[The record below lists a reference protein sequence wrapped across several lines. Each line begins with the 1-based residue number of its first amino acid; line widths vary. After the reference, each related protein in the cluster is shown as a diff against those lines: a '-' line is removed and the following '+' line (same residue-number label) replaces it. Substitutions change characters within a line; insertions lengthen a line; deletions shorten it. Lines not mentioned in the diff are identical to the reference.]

1 VAGHELIWLGP
12 DPAGPLA
19 TLQEAFG
26 AEAVR
31 AVAGPAEALE
41 LLASEPGR
49 FGVLAAGAGAVADPA
64 GWLTEVKRLCPDLEV
79 VLLGPAGDWQGQGL
93 PRRLWPLCL
102 PAQAAPQELVAT
114 AAKLRELAELR
125 RGQASQ
131 GQVLAGRLAVAR
143 RNVEAALGLLYR
155 TMGVGIVTVRRDG
168 YVAFYDSEV
177 RRLTGSAP
185 AELSRVG
192 DWIESL
198 AADPAQA
205 SEVLAALE
213 QAWSRGGGRR
223 ELSLTLAH
231 PSGVGRT
238 LSLSLMVLVGDQ
250 GDPRQLVLVFSDPSD
265 RAAAL
270 EYERLLAAPTL
281 AAYVY
286 YPERGFARLT
296 RAALALINQAFD
308 LALTPAQVLGRR
320 PEELPLPPEAA
331 RRWQE
336 LLGLAAAGQAL
347 AAPPPLG
354 LPGRRILSHAA
365 LAPVEREVEGPGVV
379 ALLARRPE
387 LAGEE
392 PAAMAGGLAGLALAS
407 LPTPL
412 VLLEAVRGEGR
423 EVEDFLVA
431 GVNPAA
437 WRLLG
442 RLDFFR
448 PQMRLGELLPDP
460 VARGRLFAE
469 ALRLTEEGG
478 QARLEMGLR
487 PQGSRSGSRLLSL
500 WLGKVGDG
508 VAVLMED
515 VGPQREQEQRQK
527 LYRHVFGHM
536 QEAIIVTDLAGLII
550 DWNPASERMFGYAK
564 AEVLGQDT
572 RRLVPPSRSQEL
584 GQYGA
589 RVLKEGNVW
598 KGEYEFVRKDGSR
611 GIASSVLAVLK
622 DDEGRAYGTVGLS
635 RDVTA
640 ERRLQENLALQSR
653 ELQEK
658 NIALNT
664 LLRHAEEERLRAC
677 QQVAADL
684 AQRITQRL
692 QQILDHVEAPEMVRD
707 LAGLLLGDL
716 GRRPEGALD
725 PTDPT
730 LALSEKE
737 LEVARLIR
745 AGKSSEQIA
754 LLLGKSLDT
763 IRLQRISIRKKL
775 GLTRRDRNLANY
787 LNKLD
792 VI

>member
-1 VAGHELIWLGP
+1 MPGHELIWLGP

-19 TLQEAFG
+19 TLRQAFG
-26 AEAVR
+26 PQAVR
-31 AVAGPAEALE
+31 SLAEPQAVLE
-41 LLASEPGR
+41 LLAAQPGR
-49 FGVLAAGAGAVADPA
+49 FGVLAVAAGAAPQPAD
-64 GWLTEVKRLCPDLEV
+64 WLTEVKRLCPDLEV
-79 VLLGPAGDWQGQGL
+79 VLLGRVGGWSGL

-102 PAQAAPQELVAT
+102 PADVSPQDLVAGV
-114 AAKLRELAELR
+114 AKLRELAELR
-125 RGQASQ
+125 RDQAKQGQA
-131 GQVLAGRLAVAR
+131 LAGRLAVAR

-168 YVAFYDSEV
+168 FVAFYDSEV

-192 DWIESL
+192 DWLKNL

-205 SEVLAALE
+205 AEVLAALD
-213 QAWSRGGGRR
+213 QAWSGGGRR

-231 PSGVGRT
+231 PDGAGRT
-238 LSLSLMVLVGDQ
+238 LSLSLMLLVGDQ

-296 RAALALINQAFD
+296 PAALELINQAFD

-336 LLGLAAAGQAL
+336 LLGLAVAGQA
-347 AAPPPLG
+347 AGSPPPLG
-354 LPGRRILSHAA
+354 LPGQRILRHAA

-379 ALLARRPE
+379 ALLGRRPE
-387 LAGEE
+387 LAEAA
-392 PAAMAGGLAGLALAS
+392 AAMPGGLAGLALAS

-412 VLLEAVRGEGR
+412 ILLEAVRGEGR
-423 EVEDFLVA
+423 EVEDFIVA

-448 PQMRLGELLPDP
+448 PQMRLAELLPDP
-460 VARGRLFAE
+460 AAQGRLFAE

-487 PQGSRSGSRLLSL
+487 PQGARSGSRLISL

-515 VGPQREQEQRQK
+515 VGLQREQEQRQK

-564 AEVLGQDT
+564 DQVLGQDT
-572 RRLVPPSRSQEL
+572 RLLVPPSRSREL

-598 KGEYEFVRKDGSR
+598 KGEYEFVRQDGSR
-611 GIASSVLAVLK
+611 GIASTVLAVLK

-640 ERRLQENLALQSR
+640 ERRLQENLSLQSR

-692 QQILDHVEAPEMVRD
+692 QQILDHVETPDMVRD
-707 LAGLLLGDL
+707 LAGLLLSDL